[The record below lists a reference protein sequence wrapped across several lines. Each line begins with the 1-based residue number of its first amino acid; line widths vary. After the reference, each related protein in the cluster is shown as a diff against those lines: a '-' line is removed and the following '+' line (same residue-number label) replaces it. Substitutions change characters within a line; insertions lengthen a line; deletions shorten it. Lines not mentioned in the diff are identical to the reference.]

1 MQSLS
6 QTSSISSSTRQER
19 QEQQERQQR
28 LRVQVQVQS
37 AHGRK
42 DQVQNHGLDKQFDVQ
57 GDLVAGENE
66 ASAVTRGSV
75 PDDIQVSDAD
85 QWIRSSADDNTQ

>member
-19 QEQQERQQR
+19 QEQQERQQH
-28 LRVQVQVQS
+28 LWVQLQVPS
-37 AHGRK
+37 THGWK

-66 ASAVTRGSV
+66 ASV
-75 PDDIQVSDAD
+75 PNDLQVSDAD